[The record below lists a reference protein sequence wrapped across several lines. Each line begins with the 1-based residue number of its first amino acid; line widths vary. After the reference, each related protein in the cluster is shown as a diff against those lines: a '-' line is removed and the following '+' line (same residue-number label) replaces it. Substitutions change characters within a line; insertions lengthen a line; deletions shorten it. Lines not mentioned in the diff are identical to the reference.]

1 MQAEEGSHAIE
12 NRKRLKRGAKTQLT
26 QTEKM
31 IGPIWRACRED
42 QSYGLGSSIKWPE
55 RQNL

>member
-31 IGPIWRACRED
+31 IGPI
-42 QSYGLGSSIKWPE
+42 
-55 RQNL
+55 